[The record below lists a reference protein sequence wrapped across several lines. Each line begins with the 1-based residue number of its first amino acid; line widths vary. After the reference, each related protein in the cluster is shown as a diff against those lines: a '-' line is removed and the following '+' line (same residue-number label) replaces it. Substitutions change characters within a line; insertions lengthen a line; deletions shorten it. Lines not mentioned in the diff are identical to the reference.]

1 MLGVCITM
9 VSPAAGQCSQP
20 MSVKSIL
27 AKLGRNLL
35 GTEMYTRLKIRER
48 REYRFLHHV
57 GGIIHVGAN
66 TGQEAELYDSFG
78 ACVIWIEPIPEV
90 FENLKQRITTFPRQT
105 AFNYLVT
112 DEDDKDC
119 NLHIA
124 NNGGESSSILDLGGH
139 SQMWPDVKY
148 TQTITVKGITL
159 GSLLARERID
169 VRRFDA
175 LILDTQGSEL
185 KILKGAAS
193 LLPNFRFVKVEVP
206 DFESY
211 KGCCQISE
219 LSSFMLSNGF
229 SEHTRVPF
237 IHTSNLGTYFDVI
250 YRGELPLSVA

>member
-1 MLGVCITM
+1 M
-9 VSPAAGQCSQP
+9 
-20 MSVKSIL
+20 
-27 AKLGRNLL
+27 
-35 GTEMYTRLKIRER
+35 
-48 REYRFLHHV
+48 
-57 GGIIHVGAN
+57 
-66 TGQEAELYDSFG
+66 
-78 ACVIWIEPIPEV
+78 
-90 FENLKQRITTFPRQT
+90 
-105 AFNYLVT
+105 VT

-119 NLHIA
+119 SLHIA
-124 NNGGESSSILDLGGH
+124 NNGGASSSILDLGGH

-148 TQTITVKGITL
+148 THTITAKCITL

-219 LSSFMLSNGF
+219 LSDFMLSNGF
-229 SEHTRVPF
+229 SEHSRVPF
-237 IHTSNLGTYFDVI
+237 MQTSNLGTYFDVI
-250 YRGELPLSVA
+250 YRSELH